1 MSQMQQIKDRCV
13 GIYATALTLYGL
25 DLTNVRISFD
35 LRGRSAGKAG
45 GRGYRMPAS
54 SYYMKFNRDMLS
66 REAFDHVL
74 NDTVPH
80 EIAHIVC
87 FMKPELGKNHDGG
100 WARVCRALGGTGDR
114 THKEEVVYGNGLTYE
129 YTTTNGNKVRLSE
142 RKHRSVQMGCTLRYR
157 RGLGTVNKDCAHAVV
172 GHQGR
177 TLAEPVRKVEA
188 KPTAAVPANSPQ
200 VMEPWTRER
209 IEAFKRAAAT
219 DPTIGR
225 VLGAFTLRTPAPA
238 TPAPAPVLRVNN
250 GESKAAVSRRLM
262 LSGYQGGQTYD
273 AIINAMI
280 AANGYDRQL
289 ARATFK
295 ANAAKVGIPSTWGN

>member
-1 MSQMQQIKDRCV
+1 MSQVQQIKDRCV

-25 DLTNVRISFD
+25 DLSAVRISFD
-35 LRGRSAGKAG
+35 LRGRCAGKAG

-54 SYYMKFNRDMLS
+54 SYYMKFNRDMLT

-157 RGLGTVNKDCAHAVV
+157 RGLGMVNKDCAHAVV

-188 KPTAAVPANSPQ
+188 KIAAAVPPNSAPVLQ
-200 VMEPWTRER
+200 TWTRER
-209 IEAFKRAAAT
+209 VEAFKRAAVT
-219 DPTIGR
+219 TPDVGTIIG
-225 VLGAFTLRTPAPA
+225 GFTLRTPAPA
-238 TPAPAPVLRVNN
+238 PVRTAPAVQANS
-250 GESKAAVSRRLM
+250 GESKAAVSRRIM

-273 AIINAMI
+273 AIINAMV

-295 ANAAKVGIPSTWGN
+295 ANASKVGIPSNWGN